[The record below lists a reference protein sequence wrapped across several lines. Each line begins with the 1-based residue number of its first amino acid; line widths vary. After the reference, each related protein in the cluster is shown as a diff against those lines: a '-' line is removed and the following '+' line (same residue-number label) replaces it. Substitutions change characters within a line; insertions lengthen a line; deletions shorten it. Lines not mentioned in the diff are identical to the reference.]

1 MELRVNEV
9 AIPEKIDFNYE
20 ELKAELISKV
30 SFYETLVYTDDQIKD
45 AKADKANLNKLKK
58 ALNDERIRKEK
69 EYMQPFNVFKA
80 QINEIIGIIDKPIAV
95 IDEQVKAYDEKRKA
109 EKQKAIEDLFS
120 QIGFQNFVTLEKIW
134 DPKWLNASVSMK
146 SIEDQMKSRMY
157 EIGNGVL
164 TLSQLPEFGF
174 EATEVFKE
182 TLDINKAISEAK
194 RMSEIAKAKAE
205 AEARRKAEEE
215 SRKAAEEARRK
226 AEEERK
232 AQEKVA
238 EEQRAAMAKAMT
250 PPEEVQPTPVQ
261 ESQPE
266 PQKMVVK
273 FEVELTTEDA
283 TALREFFQS
292 RNITFR
298 AIRSFGSKTYQT
310 FLDKFKNVP
319 YKLVATATPSP
330 NKYKELIHY
339 AGYLEVMDTG
349 QALTR
354 FFQRDSTKAN
364 NLTLYPNMEDEFW
377 LWVSSWALFIT
388 KPSDINPDYSD
399 DGYVLPPLDVR
410 WHEIPIHYGDSVDR
424 DGQMELFTQ
433 ASTGLKEA
441 AKIKRESID
450 ARVEK
455 MKEIVDS
462 SPEDHFILWH
472 DQEAE
477 RHAIKK
483 ALPETVDIYGSM
495 DYDLREQR
503 VIDFSNGKTR
513 LFATK
518 KSISGS
524 GCNFQRF
531 CHREIFVGID
541 YEFNDFIQ
549 AVHTLMIRLQSPRMS
564 TQEHSGR

>member
-20 ELKAELISKV
+20 ELKAELTSKV

-45 AKADKANLNKLKK
+45 AKAYKANLNKLKR
-58 ALNDERIRKEK
+58 ALNDERIRREK

-95 IDEQVKAYDEKRKA
+95 IDEQVKAFDEKRKA
-109 EKQKAIEDLFS
+109 EKQKAIEELFAT
-120 QIGFQNFVTLEKIW
+120 IGFQNFVTLEKIW

-146 SIEDQMKSRMY
+146 SIEDQMRSKMY

-164 TLSQLPEFGF
+164 TLSQLTEFGF

-215 SRKAAEEARRK
+215 ARKAAEEARK

-232 AQEKVA
+232 AQERAA

-298 AIRSFGSKTYQT
+298 AIK
-310 FLDKFKNVP
+310 
-319 YKLVATATPSP
+319 
-330 NKYKELIHY
+330 
-339 AGYLEVMDTG
+339 
-349 QALTR
+349 
-354 FFQRDSTKAN
+354 
-364 NLTLYPNMEDEFW
+364 
-377 LWVSSWALFIT
+377 
-388 KPSDINPDYSD
+388 
-399 DGYVLPPLDVR
+399 
-410 WHEIPIHYGDSVDR
+410 
-424 DGQMELFTQ
+424 
-433 ASTGLKEA
+433 
-441 AKIKRESID
+441 
-450 ARVEK
+450 
-455 MKEIVDS
+455 
-462 SPEDHFILWH
+462 
-472 DQEAE
+472 
-477 RHAIKK
+477 
-483 ALPETVDIYGSM
+483 
-495 DYDLREQR
+495 
-503 VIDFSNGKTR
+503 
-513 LFATK
+513 
-518 KSISGS
+518 
-524 GCNFQRF
+524 
-531 CHREIFVGID
+531 
-541 YEFNDFIQ
+541 
-549 AVHTLMIRLQSPRMS
+549 
-564 TQEHSGR
+564 

>member
-205 AEARRKAEEE
+205 AEARRKAAEEA
-215 SRKAAEEARRK
+215 RKAAEEARK

-232 AQEKVA
+232 AQEKAA
-238 EEQRAAMAKAMT
+238 EEQRLAMAQAMT
-250 PPEEVQPTPVQ
+250 PPVQ

-273 FEVELTTEDA
+273 FEVELTTDDA
-283 TALREFFQS
+283 AALREFFQS

-298 AIRSFGSKTYQT
+298 AIK
-310 FLDKFKNVP
+310 
-319 YKLVATATPSP
+319 
-330 NKYKELIHY
+330 
-339 AGYLEVMDTG
+339 
-349 QALTR
+349 
-354 FFQRDSTKAN
+354 
-364 NLTLYPNMEDEFW
+364 
-377 LWVSSWALFIT
+377 
-388 KPSDINPDYSD
+388 
-399 DGYVLPPLDVR
+399 
-410 WHEIPIHYGDSVDR
+410 
-424 DGQMELFTQ
+424 
-433 ASTGLKEA
+433 
-441 AKIKRESID
+441 
-450 ARVEK
+450 
-455 MKEIVDS
+455 
-462 SPEDHFILWH
+462 
-472 DQEAE
+472 
-477 RHAIKK
+477 
-483 ALPETVDIYGSM
+483 
-495 DYDLREQR
+495 
-503 VIDFSNGKTR
+503 
-513 LFATK
+513 
-518 KSISGS
+518 
-524 GCNFQRF
+524 
-531 CHREIFVGID
+531 
-541 YEFNDFIQ
+541 
-549 AVHTLMIRLQSPRMS
+549 
-564 TQEHSGR
+564 

>member
-20 ELKAELISKV
+20 ELKAELTSKV

-58 ALNDERIRKEK
+58 ALNDERIRREK

-95 IDEQVKAYDEKRKA
+95 IDEQVKAFDEKRKA
-109 EKQKAIEDLFS
+109 EKQKAIEELFAT
-120 QIGFQNFVTLEKIW
+120 IGFQNFVTLEKIQ

-146 SIEDQMKSRMY
+146 SIEDQMRSKMY

-215 SRKAAEEARRK
+215 ARKAAEEARK
-226 AEEERK
+226 AEEEP
-232 AQEKVA
+232 
-238 EEQRAAMAKAMT
+238 EEQRAAMVKAMT

-298 AIRSFGSKTYQT
+298 AIK
-310 FLDKFKNVP
+310 
-319 YKLVATATPSP
+319 
-330 NKYKELIHY
+330 
-339 AGYLEVMDTG
+339 
-349 QALTR
+349 
-354 FFQRDSTKAN
+354 
-364 NLTLYPNMEDEFW
+364 
-377 LWVSSWALFIT
+377 
-388 KPSDINPDYSD
+388 
-399 DGYVLPPLDVR
+399 
-410 WHEIPIHYGDSVDR
+410 
-424 DGQMELFTQ
+424 
-433 ASTGLKEA
+433 
-441 AKIKRESID
+441 
-450 ARVEK
+450 
-455 MKEIVDS
+455 
-462 SPEDHFILWH
+462 
-472 DQEAE
+472 
-477 RHAIKK
+477 
-483 ALPETVDIYGSM
+483 
-495 DYDLREQR
+495 
-503 VIDFSNGKTR
+503 
-513 LFATK
+513 
-518 KSISGS
+518 
-524 GCNFQRF
+524 
-531 CHREIFVGID
+531 
-541 YEFNDFIQ
+541 
-549 AVHTLMIRLQSPRMS
+549 
-564 TQEHSGR
+564 